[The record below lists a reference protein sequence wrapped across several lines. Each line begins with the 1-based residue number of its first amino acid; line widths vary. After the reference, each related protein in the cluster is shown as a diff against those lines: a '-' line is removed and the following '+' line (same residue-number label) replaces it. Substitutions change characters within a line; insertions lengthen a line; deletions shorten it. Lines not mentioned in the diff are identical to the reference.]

1 VSFVLTL
8 YIFLLS
14 LWLLFYFENFKHSFQ
29 FQVFIEWS
37 EYLNIYYSLGLDGI
51 SLFFIILTTF
61 LMPICF
67 LISWVSICYRLKEFV
82 ICMLLTE
89 FFLIHVF
96 SVLDLFFFYL
106 FFESILLPMFLI
118 IGVWGSRQRK
128 IHATYQ
134 FFFYT
139 LIGSLLMLVSIIYIY
154 IVVGTSDLSVILI
167 FKFNHYTQIFLW
179 IAFFLSLAV
188 KIPMVPFHIWLPE
201 AHVEAP
207 TSGSVI
213 LAGLLLKMGG
223 YAILRFMIPIFDYA
237 NFFFM
242 PFVFMLSIIAIIFS
256 SLATIRQVD
265 LKKII
270 AYSSVAHMNYV
281 TLGLFSYDLH
291 GLQGCIFLMLSHGLV
306 SSALFISVGI
316 LYDRYKTR
324 ILKYYG
330 GLVQL
335 MPILSFFFFFFTL
348 SNMSF
353 PGTSSFIGELL
364 ILLSCFLLNTEISLF
379 ATSGMILNGIYAIW
393 LFNRIFFGVIKANNL
408 SIYYSDI
415 NKREF
420 FVLFLFFIFILFFG
434 VFPNFILDYISY
446 SCLFSLFNLH
456 FI

>member
-1 VSFVLTL
+1 
-8 YIFLLS
+8 
-14 LWLLFYFENFKHSFQ
+14 
-29 FQVFIEWS
+29 
-37 EYLNIYYSLGLDGI
+37 
-51 SLFFIILTTF
+51 
-61 LMPICF
+61 
-67 LISWVSICYRLKEFV
+67 
-82 ICMLLTE
+82 
-89 FFLIHVF
+89 
-96 SVLDLFFFYL
+96 
-106 FFESILLPMFLI
+106 MFLI

-139 LIGSLLMLVSIIYIY
+139 LIGSLLMLISIIYIY
-154 IVVGTSDLSVILI
+154 VIVGTSDLSIILL
-167 FKFNHYTQIFLW
+167 FKFNQYTQIFLW

-207 TSGSVI
+207 TAGSVI

-223 YAILRFMIPIFDYA
+223 YAILRFLIPIFDYA
-237 NFFFM
+237 NIFFM
-242 PFVFMLSIIAIIFS
+242 PFVFTLSVIAIIFS
-256 SLATIRQVD
+256 SLATIRQLD

-291 GLQGCIFLMLSHGLV
+291 GIQGCIFLMLSHGLV

-316 LYDRYKTR
+316 LYDRYKSR

-335 MPILSFFFFFFTL
+335 MPLLSFFFFFFTL

-364 ILLSCFLLNTEISLF
+364 ILLSCFFVNVEISFF
-379 ATSGMILNGIYAIW
+379 AALGMILNGVYAIW
-393 LFNRIFFGVIKANNL
+393 LFNRVFFGSIKINNL
-408 SIYYSDI
+408 YLYYSDI

-420 FVLFLFFIFILFFG
+420 FILFLFFIFILLFG
-434 VFPNFILDYISY
+434 IFPNLILDYINY
-446 SCLFSLFNLH
+446 TSLYFVFELLN
-456 FI
+456 I